1 MKILF
6 LTPQLPYPPHKGTA
20 MRNWGLI
27 SNLTERHEVAV
38 LSFASPPR
46 ERKGRNVLS
55 HSLNFGKNAPSPSP
69 AGENTLLPS
78 LQLGGD
84 RGGAGAARVETV
96 EPPLRSLRTRL
107 CAMLTTPKPDMALR
121 LVSEAYAER
130 LRAWLKREPFD
141 VIHVEGIEMA
151 PYLDVI
157 DAVYPPSSSSSP
169 SGEKRAP
176 SSSPPLGGQRGGKSL
191 GPLVVFDDH
200 NCEYLLQK
208 RAFLT
213 DLRIPSRW
221 LGAVYSFVQWQR
233 LLDYEAQACRRADR
247 VLAVSEADAAALRKL
262 VPDADITVVPNGI
275 DTRAYRPKISNLQS
289 LDLKNAL
296 VFTGTMDFRPNVDAV
311 LWFAREVLPRIRTQV
326 EDACFFAVGQR
337 PHRRLDVLRDDPAVT
352 LTGFVE
358 DTRSYI
364 AEAAVYVV
372 PLRMGGGTRFK
383 ILEALAMGKGVV
395 STTLGAEG
403 FPVTRGKEL
412 LLADEAKDF
421 ARAVVSLL
429 NAPEKRALLGR
440 AGRAFVGARYDW
452 RAIVPLVEAAYESP
466 NP

>member
-27 SNLTERHEVAV
+27 SDLAERHEVAV
-38 LSFASPPR
+38 LSFASRPPIPPGLVD
-46 ERKGRNVLS
+46 RKGKSARS
-55 HSLNFGKNAPSPSP
+55 TPSQS
-69 AGENTLLPS
+69 GGNTPLPPPHF
-78 LQLGGD
+78 LGD
-84 RGGAGAARVETV
+84 REGAWAGRVETV

-107 CAMLTTPKPDMALR
+107 RDMLSTPKPDMALR

-130 LRAWLKREPFD
+130 LRAWLKRESFD

-157 DAVYPPSSSSSP
+157 DAVFLPL
-169 SGEKRAP
+169 
-176 SSSPPLGGQRGGKSL
+176 SSPPSGGGRRGGASL
-191 GPLVVFDDH
+191 RPLVVFDDH

-208 RAFLT
+208 RVFLT
-213 DLRIPSRW
+213 DLRVPSRW

-247 VLAVSEADAAALRKL
+247 VLAVSEADTAALRKL
-262 VPDADITVVPNGI
+262 VPDVHITVVPNGI
-275 DTRAYRPKISNLQS
+275 DTRAYRPKISSLQS
-289 LDLKNAL
+289 LNLKNAL
-296 VFTGTMDFRPNVDAV
+296 VFTGTMDFRPNVDAA

-412 LLADEAKDF
+412 LLADGAEDF

-429 NAPEKRALLGR
+429 NAPEKRASLGR
-440 AGRAFVGARYDW
+440 AGRAFVEARYDW
-452 RAIVPLVEAAYESP
+452 RVIVPLVEAAYESP